1 MNMRNYFKSC
11 FRFAAA
17 ALFSLSA
24 LVSCTDYQD
33 EINNL
38 GKLYE
43 DHEQRLKNL
52 EKLTE
57 DFSSQLKSLTA
68 LVNAMEGGDYIKS
81 VVPVENGYTI
91 YFNKQSPIT
100 ITNGKDGSDGAD
112 GKTPDVSIR
121 KDADGFYYWTL
132 NGEWLLSG
140 GQKVRAN
147 GVDGEKGDK
156 GDPGEKGDQG
166 DKGDK
171 GDKGDSGTVGAVPL
185 LRINA
190 STNEWEVSADGGK
203 TWTTTGTKATGPKGD
218 TGEKGEKGDSGEKG
232 DKGDPGE
239 KGDKGDK
246 GDGNTGL
253 FADVKLSEDGK
264 TLILTMTDGT
274 VYNIH
279 IAQKEDEPEEKYIWV
294 GGNTIDSNN
303 ASSVSGTWLKKGK
316 VSYDFETKILTLE
329 NVEIET
335 TLNNVGIRS
344 EVSGLTIKVIGNC
357 SIKSYA
363 TAVSVFAPMTITGA
377 GVLKLEGSSA
387 GIMMQTGSS
396 VTISDADVRVKG
408 AWGITSRQG
417 LDGYLKVEGTKTYL
431 SAEGTSG
438 SIADIGG
445 LGLDGCKITVPENA
459 VFDSF
464 SGSVVVGE
472 DVVKTLVEIK
482 SVYDLSIGGD
492 KVSADNAASITGL
505 WLKGGSVSYEVA
517 SNTLVL
523 TNTEIVSSAAGIVSS
538 IENLKIRVNGKCSVS
553 SSGSAIQSAGS
564 LNILGAGDLNLTS
577 ASGSGI
583 ALTENTSRLTVSGG
597 KVNASGVYG
606 ISGVA
611 DGLTYL
617 TVTGSETE
625 VTATGSSGSV
635 VNIDA
640 LDIDGL
646 VISAP
651 EGAKF
656 DAANRGVVKDGKIV
670 TSKVV
675 IGKKTTYDLWV
686 GGVRVTA
693 ENAASITGSWL
704 GGGSISYSAAN
715 NLLTLNSVTISLTD
729 ESTIGIDSRIDGL
742 KIYLSGTSSVTSK
755 AQAMSVSGSVS
766 LIGGGTLNLESEGC
780 GVSLAAKD
788 TRFSVAKA
796 FVNVKGRWGIVGG
809 KAYNSVVALTDAEGK
824 LSAEGTEGSI
834 VDVSGLSLADGCS
847 IVSPAGAKFDA
858 AKKAVVTAEG
868 NVVCEKM
875 MIQKE

>member
-1 MNMRNYFKSC
+1 MRNYFRSG
-11 FRFAAA
+11 FRFVAAA
-17 ALFSLSA
+17 FISLSA

-52 EKLTE
+52 ERLTE
-57 DFSSQLKSLTA
+57 DFTSQLKSLTA

-132 NGEWLLSG
+132 NGEWILSG

-147 GVDGEKGDK
+147 AVDGEKGDK
-156 GDPGEKGDQG
+156 GDKGDQG

-218 TGEKGEKGDSGEKG
+218 
-232 DKGDPGE
+232 PGE

-246 GDGNTGL
+246 GDGASGL

-274 VYNIH
+274 VYNIP
-279 IAQKEDEPEEKYIWV
+279 IAQKEDEPVEPEEKYIWV

-303 ASSVSGTWLKKGK
+303 ASSVGGTWLKKGK

-357 SIKSYA
+357 SVKSYA
-363 TAVSVFAPMTITGA
+363 TAVSAFAPMTITGA

-445 LGLDGCKITVPENA
+445 LGLDGCKITVPESA

-472 DVVKTLVEIK
+472 DAVKTLVEIK

-492 KVSADNAASITGL
+492 KVSADNAASITGS

-553 SSGSAIQSAGS
+553 SSGTAIQSAGS

-606 ISGVA
+606 VSGVA

-675 IGKKTTYDLWV
+675 IGKKTTYDLWI

-704 GGGSISYSAAN
+704 GGGSISYSATS

-729 ESTIGIDSRIDGL
+729 ESTIGIDSRIDDL

-788 TRFSVAKA
+788 ARFSVAKA

-809 KAYNSVVALTDAEGK
+809 KAYNAYLELSDAAGE
-824 LSAEGTEGSI
+824 LSAEGAEGSI
-834 VDVSGLSLADGCS
+834 VDIGGLALADGCA
-847 IVSPAGAKFDA
+847 ITIPDGAVFDTA
-858 AKKAVVTAEG
+858 RKAVVTSEG
-868 NVVCEKM
+868 EVVKAKVR
-875 MIQKE
+875 IGKK

>member
-1 MNMRNYFKSC
+1 MRNYFKSG
-11 FRFAAA
+11 FRFVTAA
-17 ALFSLSA
+17 FITLSA

-52 EKLTE
+52 ETLTD
-57 DFSSQLKSLTA
+57 DFSLQLKSLAA

-91 YFNKQSPIT
+91 YFNKQSPVT
-100 ITNGKDGSDGAD
+100 ITNGKNGSDGAD

-132 NGEWLLSG
+132 NGEWILSG

-156 GDPGEKGDQG
+156 GDKGDQG

-185 LRINA
+185 LRINV

-218 TGEKGEKGDSGEKG
+218 
-232 DKGDPGE
+232 PGE

-246 GDGNTGL
+246 GDGASGL

-274 VYNIH
+274 VYNIP
-279 IAQKEDEPEEKYIWV
+279 IAQKEDEPVEPEEKYIWV

-303 ASSVSGTWLKKGK
+303 ASSVGGTWLKKGK

-335 TLNNVGIRS
+335 TLNNVGIKS
-344 EVSGLTIKVIGNC
+344 EVSGLTINVIGNC

-363 TAVSVFAPMTITGA
+363 TAVSAFAPMTITGA

-396 VTISDADVRVKG
+396 VTISDVDVRVKG

-445 LGLDGCKITVPENA
+445 LGLDGCKITVPESA

-482 SVYDLSIGGD
+482 SVYDLSIGGA
-492 KVSADNAASITGL
+492 KVSADNASSVTGS

-517 SNTLVL
+517 SNTLTL
-523 TNTEIVSSAAGIVSS
+523 TNAEIVSSAAGIVSS
-538 IENLKIRVNGKCSVS
+538 IENLKIRVSGKCDIS
-553 SSGSAIQSAGS
+553 STGSAIESAGS
-564 LNILGAGDLNLTS
+564 LNIFGAGTLNLNS
-577 ASGSGI
+577 DSGSGV
-583 ALTENTSRLTVSGG
+583 ALAENGSRLAISGC
-597 KVNASGVYG
+597 KVNAVGAKGLSGL
-606 ISGVA
+606 A
-611 DGLTYL
+611 DGLSYL
-617 TVTGSETE
+617 SVTGADTE
-625 VTATGSSGSV
+625 VTASGALGAV
-635 VNIDA
+635 VNFDA
-640 LDIDGL
+640 LTLDGC
-646 VISAP
+646 VISVP

-656 DAANRGVVKDGKIV
+656 DAANRGVVQNGGIV

-675 IGKKTTYDLWV
+675 IGKESTYDLWI

-693 ENAASITGSWL
+693 ENSANITGAWH
-704 GGGSISYSAAN
+704 GGGSVSYSAAS
-715 NLLTLNSVTISLTD
+715 NLLTLNNATIRLTD
-729 ESTIGIDSRIDGL
+729 ESTIGLDSRIDGL
-742 KIYLSGTSSVTSK
+742 KIHVSGTCTVVSK
-755 AQAMSVSGSVS
+755 APAMSVSGSVTI
-766 LIGGGTLNLESEGC
+766 IGGGVLNLESEGC
-780 GVSLAAKD
+780 GLSLTAKNS
-788 TRFSVAKA
+788 RFNVAKA
-796 FVNVKGRWGIVGG
+796 TVNAKGKWGIVGG
-809 KAYNSVVALTDAEGK
+809 KAYNAYLELSDVDGV
-824 LSAEGTEGSI
+824 LSAEGSEGSI
-834 VDVSGLSLADGCS
+834 VDIAGISLPDGCA
-847 IVSPAGAKFDA
+847 ITSPEGVVFDA
-858 AKKAVVTAEG
+858 AKKTMVTNSGEI
-868 NVVCEKM
+868 V
-875 MIQKE
+875 KERVRIGKK

>member
-1 MNMRNYFKSC
+1 MRNYFKSG
-11 FRFAAA
+11 FRFVTAA
-17 ALFSLSA
+17 FITLSA

-52 EKLTE
+52 ETLTD
-57 DFSSQLKSLTA
+57 DFSSQLKSLAA

-91 YFNKQSPIT
+91 YFNKQSPVT
-100 ITNGKDGSDGAD
+100 ITNGKNGSDGAD

-132 NGEWLLSG
+132 NGEWILSG

-156 GDPGEKGDQG
+156 GDKGDQG

-218 TGEKGEKGDSGEKG
+218 
-232 DKGDPGE
+232 PGE

-246 GDGNTGL
+246 GDGASGL

-274 VYNIH
+274 VYNIP

-303 ASSVSGTWLKKGK
+303 ASSVGGTWLKKGK

-335 TLNNVGIRS
+335 TLNNVGIKS
-344 EVSGLTIKVIGNC
+344 EVSGLTINVIGNC

-363 TAVSVFAPMTITGA
+363 TAVSAFAPMTITGA

-396 VTISDADVRVKG
+396 VTISDVDVRVKG
-408 AWGITSRQG
+408 AWGITSRLG

-445 LGLDGCKITVPENA
+445 LGLDGCKITVPESA

-482 SVYDLSIGGD
+482 SVYDLSIGGE
-492 KVSADNAASITGL
+492 KVSADNAASVTGS
-505 WLKGGSVSYEVA
+505 WLKGGSVSYDVA
-517 SNTLVL
+517 SNILTL
-523 TNTEIVSSAAGIVSS
+523 TNAEIVSSSTGIVSS
-538 IENLKIRVNGKCSVS
+538 IENLKIRVSGKCDIS
-553 SSGSAIQSAGS
+553 STGSAIESAGS
-564 LNILGAGDLNLTS
+564 LNIFGAGTLNLNS
-577 ASGSGI
+577 DSGSGV
-583 ALTENTSRLTVSGG
+583 ALAENGARLTISGC
-597 KVNASGVYG
+597 KVNAVGLRGLSGL
-606 ISGVA
+606 A
-611 DGLTYL
+611 DGLSYL
-617 TVTGSETE
+617 SVTGADTE
-625 VTATGSSGSV
+625 VTATGALGSV
-635 VNIDA
+635 VNFDA
-640 LDIDGL
+640 LALDGC
-646 VISAP
+646 VISVP

-656 DAANRGVVKDGKIV
+656 DAANRGVVQNGGIV

-675 IGKKTTYDLWV
+675 IGKESTYDLWI

-693 ENAASITGSWL
+693 ENSANITGSWY
-704 GGGSISYSAAN
+704 GGGSVSYSAAS
-715 NLLTLNSVTISLTD
+715 NLLTLSNATIQLSD
-729 ESTIGIDSRIDGL
+729 ETTIGLDSRIDGL
-742 KIYLSGTSSVTSK
+742 KIYVSGTCSVVSK
-755 AQAMSVSGSVS
+755 APAISVSGSVTI
-766 LIGGGTLNLESEGC
+766 IGGGVLNLESEWC
-780 GVSLAAKD
+780 GLSLTAKD
-788 TRFSVAKA
+788 SRFNVAKA
-796 FVNVKGRWGIVGG
+796 TVNVKGKWGIVGG
-809 KAYNSVVALTDAEGK
+809 KAYNAYLELSDAAGE
-824 LSAEGTEGSI
+824 LSAEGAEGSI
-834 VDVSGLSLADGCS
+834 VDIGGLALADGCA
-847 IVSPAGAKFDA
+847 ITIPDGAVFDTA
-858 AKKAVVTAEG
+858 RKAVVTSEG
-868 NVVCEKM
+868 EVVKAKVR
-875 MIQKE
+875 IGKK

>member
-1 MNMRNYFKSC
+1 MRNYFKSG
-11 FRFAAA
+11 FRFVTAA
-17 ALFSLSA
+17 FITLSA

-52 EKLTE
+52 ETLTD
-57 DFSSQLKSLTA
+57 DFSSQLKSLAA

-91 YFNKQSPIT
+91 YFNKQSPVT
-100 ITNGKDGSDGAD
+100 ITNGKNGSDGAD

-132 NGEWLLSG
+132 NGEWILSG

-156 GDPGEKGDQG
+156 GDKGDQG

-218 TGEKGEKGDSGEKG
+218 
-232 DKGDPGE
+232 PGE

-246 GDGNTGL
+246 GDGASGL

-274 VYNIH
+274 VYNIP
-279 IAQKEDEPEEKYIWV
+279 IAQKEDEPVEPEEKYIWV

-303 ASSVSGTWLKKGK
+303 ASSVGGTWLKKGK

-344 EVSGLTIKVIGNC
+344 EVSGLTINVIGNC

-363 TAVSVFAPMTITGA
+363 TAVSAFAPMTITGA

-396 VTISDADVRVKG
+396 VTISDVDVRVKG

-445 LGLDGCKITVPENA
+445 LGLDGCKITVPESA

-472 DVVKTLVEIK
+472 DVVNTLVEIK

-492 KVSADNAASITGL
+492 KVSADNAASITGP

-517 SNTLVL
+517 SNSLVL
-523 TNTEIVSSAAGIVSS
+523 TNTEIVSSSAGIVSS
-538 IENLKIRVNGKCSVS
+538 IENLKIRVNGKCSIN

-577 ASGSGI
+577 ASGSGV
-583 ALTENTSRLTVSGG
+583 ALTENTSRLTVRGG

-606 ISGVA
+606 VSGVA

-625 VTATGSSGSV
+625 VTARGSSGSV

-640 LDIDGL
+640 LDLDGL
-646 VISAP
+646 VISTP

-656 DAANRGVVKDGKIV
+656 DAANRGIVKDGEIV

-675 IGKKTTYDLWV
+675 IGKKTTYDLWI

-693 ENAASITGSWL
+693 ENASSITGSWL
-704 GGGSISYSAAN
+704 GGGSITYSAAS

-729 ESTIGIDSRIDGL
+729 DSTIGIDSRIDGL

-755 AQAMSVSGSVS
+755 AQTMSVSGSVS

-780 GVSLAAKD
+780 GVSLAANGAM
-788 TRFSVAKA
+788 FSVAKA
-796 FVNVKGRWGIVGG
+796 TVNVKGKWGVVGG
-809 KAYNSVVALTDAEGK
+809 KAYNAYLELSDAAGE
-824 LSAEGTEGSI
+824 LSAEGAEGSI
-834 VDVSGLSLADGCS
+834 VDIGGLALADGCA
-847 IVSPAGAKFDA
+847 ITIPDGAVFDTA
-858 AKKAVVTAEG
+858 RKAVVTSEG
-868 NVVCEKM
+868 EVVKAKVR
-875 MIQKE
+875 IGKK

>member
-1 MNMRNYFKSC
+1 MRNYFKSG
-11 FRFAAA
+11 FRFVTAA
-17 ALFSLSA
+17 FITLSA

-52 EKLTE
+52 ETLTD
-57 DFSSQLKSLTA
+57 DFSLQLKSLAA

-91 YFNKQSPIT
+91 YFNKQSPVT
-100 ITNGKDGSDGAD
+100 ITNGKNGSDGAD

-132 NGEWLLSG
+132 NGEWILSG

-156 GDPGEKGDQG
+156 GDKGDQG

-185 LRINA
+185 LRINV

-218 TGEKGEKGDSGEKG
+218 
-232 DKGDPGE
+232 PGE

-246 GDGNTGL
+246 GDGASGL

-264 TLILTMTDGT
+264 TLILTMADGT
-274 VYNIH
+274 VYSIPVAEN
-279 IAQKEDEPEEKYIWV
+279 EPEPEVKYVWV
-294 GGNTIDSNN
+294 GGNLVDSNN
-303 ASSVSGTWLKKGK
+303 ASSVGGAWLKKGK
-316 VSYDFETKILTLE
+316 VSYDFESKILTLQG
-329 NVEIET
+329 VEIET
-335 TLNNVGIRS
+335 SLDNVGIKS
-344 EVSGLTIKVIGNC
+344 EVSGLTVNVIGTC
-357 SIKSYA
+357 SIKS
-363 TAVSVFAPMTITGA
+363 TASAVNALADMRITGT
-377 GVLKLEGSSA
+377 GILRLEGMI
-387 GIMMQTGSS
+387 GIMLQPNSS
-396 VTISDADVRVKG
+396 VTISDADVRVRGK
-408 AWGITSRQG
+408 WGVTSPQG
-417 LDGYLKVEGTKTYL
+417 GDGYLKVEGTKTYL

-445 LGLDGCKITVPENA
+445 LGLDGCKITVPESA

-482 SVYDLSIGGD
+482 SVYDLSIGGA
-492 KVSADNAASITGL
+492 KVSADNASSVTGS

-517 SNTLVL
+517 SNTLTL
-523 TNTEIVSSAAGIVSS
+523 TNAEIVSSAAGIVSS
-538 IENLKIRVNGKCSVS
+538 IENLKIRVNGKCDIS
-553 SSGSAIQSAGS
+553 SSGSAIESAGS
-564 LNILGAGDLNLTS
+564 LNILGAGTLNLS
-577 ASGSGI
+577 SVSGSGV
-583 ALTENTSRLTVSGG
+583 ALAENGARLTISGC
-597 KVNASGVYG
+597 KVNASGSRG
-606 ISGVA
+606 LSGLV
-611 DGLTYL
+611 DGLSYL
-617 TVTGSETE
+617 SVSGADTE
-625 VTATGSSGSV
+625 VTATGTLGSV
-635 VNIDA
+635 VNFDA
-640 LDIDGL
+640 LDLDGC

-651 EGAKF
+651 EGVKF
-656 DAANRGVVKDGKIV
+656 DATNRGIVKDGEIV

-675 IGKKTTYDLWV
+675 IGKKTTYDLWI

-693 ENAASITGSWL
+693 ENASSITGSWL
-704 GGGSISYSAAN
+704 GGGSITYSAAS

-729 ESTIGIDSRIDGL
+729 DSTIGIDSRIDGL

-780 GVSLAAKD
+780 GVSLAANGAM
-788 TRFSVAKA
+788 FNVAKA
-796 FVNVKGRWGIVGG
+796 TVNVKGKWGIVGG
-809 KAYNSVVALTDAEGK
+809 KAYNAYLELSDAAGE
-824 LSAEGTEGSI
+824 LSAEGAEGSI
-834 VDVSGLSLADGCS
+834 VDIGGIALAEGCAITIPDGA
-847 IVSPAGAKFDA
+847 VFDTA
-858 AKKAVVTAEG
+858 RKAVVTSEG
-868 NVVCEKM
+868 EVIKAKVRIGK
-875 MIQKE
+875 K

>member
-1 MNMRNYFKSC
+1 MRNYFRSG
-11 FRFAAA
+11 FRFVAAA
-17 ALFSLSA
+17 FISLSA

-52 EKLTE
+52 ERLTE
-57 DFSSQLKSLTA
+57 DFTSQLKSLTT

-132 NGEWLLSG
+132 NGEWILSG

-147 GVDGEKGDK
+147 AVDGEKGDK
-156 GDPGEKGDQG
+156 GDKGDQG

-218 TGEKGEKGDSGEKG
+218 
-232 DKGDPGE
+232 PGE

-246 GDGNTGL
+246 GDGASGL

-274 VYNIH
+274 VYNIP
-279 IAQKEDEPEEKYIWV
+279 IAQKEDEPVEPEEKYIWV

-303 ASSVSGTWLKKGK
+303 ASSVGGTWLKKGK

-357 SIKSYA
+357 SVKSYA
-363 TAVSVFAPMTITGA
+363 TAVSAFAPMTITGA

-445 LGLDGCKITVPENA
+445 LGLDGCKITVPESA

-482 SVYDLSIGGD
+482 SVYDLSIGGE
-492 KVSADNAASITGL
+492 KVSADNAASITGP

-517 SNTLVL
+517 SNSLVL
-523 TNTEIVSSAAGIVSS
+523 TNTEIVSSSAGIVSS
-538 IENLKIRVNGKCSVS
+538 IENLKIRVNGKCSIN

-577 ASGSGI
+577 ASGSGV
-583 ALTENTSRLTVSGG
+583 ALTENTSRLTVRGG

-606 ISGVA
+606 VSGVA

-625 VTATGSSGSV
+625 VTARGSSGSV

-640 LDIDGL
+640 LDLDGL
-646 VISAP
+646 VISTP

-656 DAANRGVVKDGKIV
+656 DAANRGIVKDGEIV

-675 IGKKTTYDLWV
+675 IGKKTTYDLWI

-693 ENAASITGSWL
+693 ENAANITGAWH
-704 GGGSISYSAAN
+704 GGGSVSYSAAS
-715 NLLTLNSVTISLTD
+715 NLLTLNNATIQLSD
-729 ESTIGIDSRIDGL
+729 ETTIGLDSRIDGL
-742 KIYLSGTSSVTSK
+742 KIYISGTCSVVSK
-755 AQAMSVSGSVS
+755 APAMSVSGSVTI
-766 LIGGGTLNLESEGC
+766 IGGGVLNLESEGC
-780 GVSLAAKD
+780 GLSLTAKD
-788 TRFSVAKA
+788 SRFNVAKA
-796 FVNVKGRWGIVGG
+796 TVNVKGKWGIVGG
-809 KAYNSVVALTDAEGK
+809 KAYNAYLELSDAAGE
-824 LSAEGTEGSI
+824 LSAEGAEGSI
-834 VDVSGLSLADGCS
+834 VDIGGLALADGCA
-847 IVSPAGAKFDA
+847 ITIPDGAVFDTA
-858 AKKAVVTAEG
+858 RKAVVTSEG
-868 NVVCEKM
+868 EVVKAKVR
-875 MIQKE
+875 IGKK

>member
-1 MNMRNYFKSC
+1 MRNYFRSG
-11 FRFAAA
+11 FRFVAAA
-17 ALFSLSA
+17 FISLSA

-52 EKLTE
+52 ERLTE
-57 DFSSQLKSLTA
+57 DFTSQLKSLTA

-112 GKTPDVSIR
+112 AKTPDVSIR
-121 KDADGFYYWTL
+121 KDTDGFYYWTL

-147 GVDGEKGDK
+147 GVDGEKGDKGDQGEK

-218 TGEKGEKGDSGEKG
+218 
-232 DKGDPGE
+232 PGE
-239 KGDKGDK
+239 KGDKGD
-246 GDGNTGL
+246 GSTGL

-274 VYNIH
+274 VYNIP
-279 IAQKEDEPEEKYIWV
+279 IAQKEDEPEVPEEKYIWV

-363 TAVSVFAPMTITGA
+363 TAVSAFAPMTITGA

-396 VTISDADVRVKG
+396 VTISDVDVRVKG

-445 LGLDGCKITVPENA
+445 LGLDGCKITVPGNA

-464 SGSVVVGE
+464 SGSVAVGE

-492 KVSADNAASITGL
+492 KVSADNAASITGS

-606 ISGVA
+606 VSGVA

-617 TVTGSETE
+617 TVTGPETE

-788 TRFSVAKA
+788 ARFSVAKA

-834 VDVSGLSLADGCS
+834 VDVSGLSLADGCV

-858 AKKAVVTAEG
+858 AKKAVMTAEG
-868 NVVCEKM
+868 DVVCEKV